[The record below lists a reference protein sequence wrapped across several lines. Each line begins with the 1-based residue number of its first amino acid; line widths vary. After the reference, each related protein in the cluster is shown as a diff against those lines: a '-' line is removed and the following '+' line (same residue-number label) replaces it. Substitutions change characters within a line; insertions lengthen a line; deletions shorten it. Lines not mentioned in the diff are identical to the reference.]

1 MFLAFFTKDQSAI
14 TRTLHTRPGRRIGV
28 RFPSPAPVLGAV
40 LAASSWPATAAE
52 FSGYL
57 SFKTD
62 YVWRG
67 VTQSDGHPAAQV
79 GGDLSFDSGFY
90 AGLWGS
96 TVDIDNG
103 PARQRDKE
111 LTAYLGYGYELDD
124 RWILSATLVSYN
136 YPGQTGSVDYDYEE
150 IQLNVNHDD
159 RIWFQYAYSP
169 DLYDSGYDSHNA
181 EVYAEWQLGGAMTLG
196 AGVGYY
202 DVAALTGSDYG
213 YWEFGLTRPFGPF
226 DVDLRYHDTN
236 RWVPIVSSADRAG
249 SRVALSV
256 LYSF

>member
-1 MFLAFFTKDQSAI
+1 MRK
-14 TRTLHTRPGRRIGV
+14 
-28 RFPSPAPVLGAV
+28 SPAPVFALLV
-40 LAASSWPATAAE
+40 AACSWPASAAE
-52 FSGYL
+52 LSGYVSL
-57 SFKTD
+57 RTD

-67 VTQSDGHPAAQV
+67 VTQSNGDPAAQV
-79 GGDLSFDSGFY
+79 GGDVSFDSGFY

-96 TVDIDNG
+96 TVDIENG

-111 LTAYLGYGYELDD
+111 LTAYLGYSYAPDD
-124 RWILSATLVSYN
+124 TWMLSATFVSYN
-136 YPGQTGSVDYDYEE
+136 YPGQTGTVDYDYEE
-150 IQLNVNHDD
+150 IQLNVNYDD

-181 EVYAEWQLGGAMTLG
+181 EFYTEWQLGGAVTMG

-202 DVAALTGSDYG
+202 DVSELTGSGYG
-213 YWEFGLTRPFGPF
+213 YWELGLTRPFGPV

-236 RWVPIVSSADRAG
+236 DWVPIVSSADRAG
-249 SRVALSV
+249 SRVALSI